1 MYRMLADLIVV
12 VHLVYVAIVVGGMVA
27 ILLGLWRG
35 WGWVRNF
42 WIRII
47 HLLMIG
53 IVAVQAILGVMCPL
67 TVWEHQLRVAAGD
80 RGQPGTFISR
90 IVHSVLFFEFPDW
103 VFTLG
108 YILFGAAVLLAF
120 FLAPPKWPTRT
131 GIR

>member
-1 MYRMLADLIVV
+1 MYRMVADLIVV
-12 VHLVYVAIVVGGMVA
+12 VHLVYVAIVVGGMAA

-42 WIRII
+42 WLRTI
-47 HLLMIG
+47 HLSMIG
-53 IVAVQAILGVMCPL
+53 IVAVQAVLGVMCPL
-67 TVWEHQLRVAAGD
+67 TVWEYQLRVAAGD

-108 YILFGAAVLLAF
+108 YIVFGAAVLLTF
-120 FLAPPKWPTRT
+120 FLAPPKWPRRT
-131 GIR
+131 GLH